1 MALATLDG
9 VPFRINPSAIQW
21 GFQIQTAVEDTI
33 GGRVVQVVGATLS
46 DITVTGD
53 YGERK
58 GYAKDTHHNGL
69 ELHGPGLLSWE
80 LAEAFLKRVEAMMD
94 KQSSDATKQGK
105 MHPPLDFKFPE
116 FGWHFAVY
124 VKSIDDGQGSQAI
137 NHTVGNFAYKYR
149 IVLFIVEDRST
160 LLHQVT
166 NSTGHDIIAKK
177 RADAIKG
184 YISRIS
190 HGVGWRKTQFN
201 DPGLVQDAKTG
212 KVTRQAVI
220 AANQGSDG
228 GTSSGTD
235 ASSTNGSPSTLE
247 PTP

>member
-1 MALATLDG
+1 MALATLNG

-46 DITVTGD
+46 DITLSGE

-58 GYAKDTHHNGL
+58 GYKNDAHHKGL

-80 LAEAFLKRVEAMMD
+80 LAEAFLKRVRAMMD
-94 KQSSDATKQGK
+94 KQSSDATQQGK
-105 MHPPLDFKFPE
+105 MHPPLDFRFPE

-124 VKSIDDGQGSQAI
+124 LKSLDDGQGELAI
-137 NHTVGNFAYKYR
+137 NHSVGAFAYKYR
-149 IVLFIVEDRST
+149 ITLFIVEDRSS

-166 NSTGHDIIAKK
+166 NATGKDIVDRK
-177 RADAIKG
+177 RAEAIKG

-190 HGVGWRKTQFN
+190 YGVGWKHTQFN

-212 KVTRQAVI
+212 KISRQSV
-220 AANQGSDG
+220 AAAQQSAFN
-228 GTSSGTD
+228 TITGTD
-235 ASSTNGSPSTLE
+235 ASSTDGGGFSSLDGSP
-247 PTP
+247 